1 MDTRF
6 ARFALFYFCYYAALG
21 AYTPYVS
28 RWVADMG
35 HGAFVV
41 GGMLGLWYATR
52 ILGPTLWLRLSGGS
66 ARPGRWLLGGAVLTL
81 ASFSAFTQ
89 TRSALALLAVMAVFG
104 MFYNAILPQFEA
116 MTLTALGPRGSEYG
130 RIRLWGSIG
139 FLLVASS
146 LGWLLDRLGSSAF
159 PWVTLSLLAAMVASA
174 WPHRRDAPPARTETL
189 GDAGHLWRRPGVR
202 RFLLV
207 ALLMQVGFGAF
218 YVYYTLH
225 MRAQGF
231 AGGTVGLLWGT
242 GVLIEIAMFWQ
253 SPRLLERF
261 GAAPLMSFC
270 LGITALRW
278 TVTALYAGSL
288 PIMLLA
294 QTTHAFSFAIFQA
307 SCMRQMVEF
316 FPGHRAAAGQGLL
329 YGFSSGVGGVIGAAL
344 ATVMW
349 RWHGGQAAFLAAA
362 AVTAIAWLVYALR
375 RPPAPPH
382 RTTASPSAG

>member
-1 MDTRF
+1 MDTRL

-28 RWVADMG
+28 RWVNDMG
-35 HGAFVV
+35 HGAAVV

-52 ILGPTLWLRLSGGS
+52 IVGPAAWLRLARGS
-66 ARPGRWLLGGAVLTL
+66 ARPGLWLLAGALMTL
-81 ASFSAFTQ
+81 ASFAAFTQ
-89 TRSALALLAVMAVFG
+89 TRSAAALLAVMAIFG
-104 MFYNAILPQFEA
+104 LFYNAILPQFEA
-116 MTLTALGPRGSEYG
+116 MTLTALGARGADYG
-130 RIRLWGSIG
+130 RVRLWGSIG

-146 LGWLLDRLGSSAF
+146 LGWALDRLGSAAF
-159 PWVTLSLLAAMVASA
+159 PWLTLPLLAAMVVSA
-174 WPHRRDAPPARTETL
+174 WPHRHDAPPARTDTF

-225 MRAQGF
+225 MRAQGY

-253 SPRLLERF
+253 APRLLDRY

-270 LGITALRW
+270 LAVTTLRWIATALC
-278 TVTALYAGSL
+278 AGSL

-294 QTTHAFSFAIFQA
+294 QATHAFSFAVFQA
-307 SCMRQMVEF
+307 SCMRQMVDF

-329 YGFSSGVGGVIGAAL
+329 YGFSSGVGGVLGAIL
-344 ATVMW
+344 ATLMW
-349 RWHGGQAAFLAAA
+349 RWHGGGAAFLAAA
-362 AVTAIAWLVYALR
+362 AVTALAWLVYALR
-375 RPPAPPH
+375 RRPLV
-382 RTTASPSAG
+382 TASPSAG